1 MSPDADPAVWG
12 PRAPSVAALEE
23 DLARVRRGRSAHVRE
38 QVATVA
44 RAAVVNMVVVAT
56 REMHARRA
64 ARTISEL
71 AMRHPSRAIVV
82 LGDRAPA
89 PDAAARIELYSQV
102 PAIDRFDQVSYE
114 QVLVKTSGRVAERL
128 VSVVVPLLVPDLPI
142 FLWWTDTP
150 PIGARHFEELV
161 ALSDRLV
168 VDSADFARP
177 EETLPELSRV
187 CVLGAKRCSLTDLDW
202 PRVTCWREL
211 VSQFFDVPAWRPWL
225 DRLDG
230 IRVGF
235 SVDTDGR
242 QIHPSQAL
250 LLVGWLASRLAWTAA
265 EPISPSEAGGYLF
278 SMRRPDGG
286 VVRTRIRPRYEI
298 EMAAGDVSFIRL
310 EASDGAHRAEFVVR
324 RAEGGPNATASVL
337 LDGRVVS
344 ERNLPHAQNDV
355 VELLGEELTIVA
367 GDRIYEEALAML
379 LTLS

>member
-12 PRAPSVAALEE
+12 PRVPSVAALEE
-23 DLARVRRGRSAHVRE
+23 DLAQVRRGRSAHVRE

-56 REMHARRA
+56 RETHARRA
-64 ARTISEL
+64 ARTVSEL
-71 AMRHPSRAIVV
+71 AMRHPSRTIVV

-89 PDAAARIELYSQV
+89 PDAAASIELYSQV

-114 QVLVKTSGRVAERL
+114 QVLVRTSGRVAERL
-128 VSVVVPLLVPDLPI
+128 MSVVVPLLVPDLPI

-168 VDSADFARP
+168 VDSSDFARP

-225 DRLDG
+225 DRIDG

-235 SVDTDGR
+235 SVDADGR

-278 SMRRPDGG
+278 SVRRPDGG
-286 VVRTRIRPRYEI
+286 IVRTHIRPRYEVGI
-298 EMAAGDVSFIRL
+298 AAGDVSSIRL
-310 EASDGAHRAEFVVR
+310 EASDGAHRAEFAVR
-324 RAEGGPNATASVL
+324 RAEGGPNAKASVL

-344 ERNLPHAQNDV
+344 ERDLPHAQNDV

-379 LTLS
+379 LRLS